1 MKISRYFDA
10 AVLKPNM
17 SEQEVKAAIQLSI
30 DCDSYSVCVRPCDI
44 DLAVEMCKG
53 TNTVVSCVLDFPHGD
68 STAEGKAA
76 LAEIYASKGV
86 AEIDMVMNYGYAR
99 SGKWEEVRKGIE
111 GVVHAAKKRGVDVKV
126 IFETCALTTDEIK
139 KATEICIEAGADF
152 VKTSTG
158 FAASGA
164 SVEAVQAMLEEAQG
178 RIKVKASGGIRNYE
192 TAKHY
197 VDMGVER
204 LGIGFGA
211 AKAISDGEESKEAY

>member
-1 MKISRYFDA
+1 MKISRYFDS

-17 SEQEVKAAIQLSI
+17 TEQEVRDAIQQSI

-44 DLAVEMCKG
+44 DLAVEMCRG

-68 STAEGKAA
+68 STPEGKAA
-76 LAEIYASKGV
+76 LAELYAAKGV

-99 SGKWEEVRKGIE
+99 SEKWEEVKRGIE
-111 GVVHAAKKRGVDVKV
+111 GVVKAAGKQNVGVKV
-126 IFETCALTTDEIK
+126 IFETCELTTEEIK

-164 SVEAVQAMLEEAQG
+164 SIEAVQAMLDAAQG

-211 AKAISDGEESKEAY
+211 AKAISDGEES